1 MRTLITVSGNLTNQ
15 PVSRSTKDGVQ
26 VVEFGLACNSRRQD
40 RATGLWEDGGASF
53 FTVTCWRKLAENVL
67 DSLHKGDPVL
77 VHARFSTRE
86 YTRADGTL
94 RSELKLEAQSVGPD
108 LGRSRAIVRRTT
120 RPAAESFES
129 TESAA
134 AGGGEAAVPEPR
146 AGGGNAASV
155 HGGDGTVVLDSR
167 PLVPVPAAD
176 A

>member
-15 PVSRSTKDGVQ
+15 PVSRSTRDGVQ

-40 RATGLWEDGGASF
+40 RTTGLWEDGEASF

-67 DSLHKGDPVL
+67 ETLHKGDPVL

-86 YTRADGTL
+86 YTRSDGTP

-120 RPAAESFES
+120 RPAVEGEEGAP
-129 TESAA
+129 A
-134 AGGGEAAVPEPR
+134 AGRSDATSVPEPR
-146 AGGGNAASV
+146 AGEDDALGVYGT
-155 HGGDGTVVLDSR
+155 DGTGLLDSR
-167 PLVPVPAAD
+167 PLVAVPGAEA
-176 A
+176 

>member
-40 RATGLWEDGGASF
+40 RSTGLWEDGEASF

-67 DSLHKGDPVL
+67 DSLHRGDPVL

-120 RPAAESFES
+120 RPAVDATDASPVV
-129 TESAA
+129 AD
-134 AGGGEAAVPEPR
+134 GGADVPEPR
-146 AGGGNAASV
+146 AGEGEEARSYRGEEAELA
-155 HGGDGTVVLDSR
+155 DSR
-167 PLVPVPAAD
+167 PLVAVPAAD

>member
-1 MRTLITVSGNLTNQ
+1 MRTLLTVSGNLTNQ
-15 PVSRSTKDGVQ
+15 PVSRSTRDGVQ

-40 RATGLWEDGGASF
+40 RTTGLWEDGEASF

-67 DSLHKGDPVL
+67 ESLHKGDPVL

-86 YTRADGTL
+86 YTRSDGTP

-120 RPAAESFES
+120 RPAVD
-129 TESAA
+129 TEDGAPA
-134 AGGGEAAVPEPR
+134 VEGGATAVPEPR
-146 AGGGNAASV
+146 AGESDASPMD
-155 HGGDGTVVLDSR
+155 GADGTGLPDSR
-167 PLVPVPAAD
+167 PLVAVPGAD

>member
-40 RATGLWEDGGASF
+40 RSTGLWEDGEASF
-53 FTVTCWRKLAENVL
+53 FTVTCWRRLAENVL
-67 DSLHKGDPVL
+67 ESLHKGDPVL

-86 YTRADGTL
+86 YTRADGTP

-108 LGRSRAIVRRTT
+108 LGRSRAIVRRTP
-120 RPAAESFES
+120 RPAGESGDGPVAEG
-129 TESAA
+129 A
-134 AGGGEAAVPEPR
+134 AGSVPEPR
-146 AGGGNAASV
+146 AGEGDVMPAHDADTAA
-155 HGGDGTVVLDSR
+155 HPDAR
-167 PLVPVPAAD
+167 PLVAVPGAD